1 MQCRRGVRVSDD
13 VGNGSTGGSAKNALI
28 GGSPAPVQG
37 GIKGFTGYGVGQ
49 APGVFTDATRL
60 IPRRVHQAGSDAES
74 VSGWAFLAL
83 IRASTLARLGFLPSG
98 LYFFS
103 NSILYVRELLKS
115 EEQSST

>member
-1 MQCRRGVRVSDD
+1 MQCRRGVRVGDD

-60 IPRRVHQAGSDAES
+60 IPRRAHQAGSDAES
-74 VSGWAFLAL
+74 VSGWAFFAW
-83 IRASTLARLGFLPSG
+83 IRAKALARLGFLFSG
-98 LYFFS
+98 LYFFL
-103 NSILYVRELLKS
+103 NAVRPTRELLKS
-115 EEQSST
+115 MEQSST